1 MRIIDW
7 SSDVC
12 SADLFFF
19 QTTKSTQT
27 MSSYAARLDI
37 ALADMIDRPT
47 KGLDELRDEISA
59 ACLDSTTLI
68 QDILGQR
75 ANLSEAL
82 IALAELSTGKR
93 PEEHRSELQSPMRI
107 SYDLLSLTTNT

>member
-1 MRIIDW
+1 MRISDW

-12 SADLFFF
+12 SSDLAAREQDIDKLRFLFFF

-47 KGLDELRDEISA
+47 KGLDELLDEISA

-68 QDILGQR
+68 QDIQTGRATSRERGGQY
-75 ANLSEAL
+75 
-82 IALAELSTGKR
+82 G
-93 PEEHRSELQSPMRI
+93 
-107 SYDLLSLTTNT
+107 

>member
-1 MRIIDW
+1 
-7 SSDVC
+7 
-12 SADLFFF
+12 
-19 QTTKSTQT
+19 

-47 KGLDELRDEISA
+47 KGLDELLDEISA

-68 QDILGQR
+68 QDILGPR

-82 IALAELSTGKR
+82 IALAELSTGKLKMAANPDPVMEQLNR
-93 PEEHRSELQSPMRI
+93 QNGREKGREKVFQDVELPVVAVA
-107 SYDLLSLTTNT
+107 LKKKKTK